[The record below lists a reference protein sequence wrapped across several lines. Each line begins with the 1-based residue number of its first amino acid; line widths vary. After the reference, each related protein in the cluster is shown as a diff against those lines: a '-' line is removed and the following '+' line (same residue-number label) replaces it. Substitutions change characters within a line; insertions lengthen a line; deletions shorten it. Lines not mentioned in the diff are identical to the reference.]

1 MLRKYVIPSGSS
13 GLPGT
18 IATRGG
24 GTAGLDIPS
33 LATVLVTSE
42 SSEHPVDHL
51 FDGRN
56 GPGGTRWVA
65 STEGE
70 QTLVLV
76 FDVPQTIREVTLEA
90 EEPVASRTQVTTLA
104 VSKDGG
110 QSYQEVVRQEFNF
123 SAPGTTFEREVWN
136 VPAPGL
142 TNLRV
147 TVQPDKGGRSS
158 SRASLTSLALH

>member
-1 MLRKYVIPSGSS
+1 MLRKHVIPPGSS
-13 GLPGT
+13 GLPSG
-18 IATRGG
+18 RGG

-76 FDVPQTIREVTLEA
+76 FDVPQTIREVAVEA
-90 EEPVASRTQVTTLA
+90 EEPVASRTQVTTCLL
-104 VSKDGG
+104 
-110 QSYQEVVRQEFNF
+110 Y
-123 SAPGTTFEREVWN
+123 
-136 VPAPGL
+136 
-142 TNLRV
+142 
-147 TVQPDKGGRSS
+147 
-158 SRASLTSLALH
+158 TSPSPRD